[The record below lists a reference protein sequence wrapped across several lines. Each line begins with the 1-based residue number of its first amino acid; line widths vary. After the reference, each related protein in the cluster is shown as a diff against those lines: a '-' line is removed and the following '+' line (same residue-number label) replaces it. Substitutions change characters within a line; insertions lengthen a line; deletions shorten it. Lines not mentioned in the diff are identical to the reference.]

1 MASFLMTLNRFLS
14 INFKRIRKQN
24 LLAATAIKLVSAIFT
39 FPPNDSRSKTM
50 KNAFYFI
57 QKTLFVFEIFKCLSL
72 FINVFPFLFTLPR
85 FKRISKS
92 GIIYD
97 VMNWP
102 A

>member
-1 MASFLMTLNRFLS
+1 MATFLMTLNRFLS
-14 INFKRIRKQN
+14 INFKPIRKQN

-39 FPPNDSRSKTM
+39 FPPDDSRSKTM
-50 KNAFYFI
+50 KNTFYFI
-57 QKTLFVFEIFKCLSL
+57 QKALFVFETFKFLS
-72 FINVFPFLFTLPR
+72 FFPFLFTLPR

-97 VMNWP
+97 VMNWL